1 MKLQQVLVDGIVQ
14 SEKERKM
21 FGEKSVRIPEVK
33 WADVGGLADAKDDIM
48 QTIMLPIEKPHLFK
62 NGVT

>member
-1 MKLQQVLVDGIVQ
+1 MLLKKELKTQEDFVKEVLSV
-14 SEKERKM
+14 EKQRKV

-48 QTIMLPIEKPHLFK
+48 
-62 NGVT
+62 